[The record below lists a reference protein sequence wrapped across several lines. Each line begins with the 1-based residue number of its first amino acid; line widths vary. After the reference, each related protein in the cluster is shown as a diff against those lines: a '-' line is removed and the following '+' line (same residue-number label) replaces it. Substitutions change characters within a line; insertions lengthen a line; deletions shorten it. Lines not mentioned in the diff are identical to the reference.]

1 MRPEITILPTCA
13 LGWPCSTSRTIRN
26 GLVCVGFGALAH
38 ATVAVD
44 AIELIVLATLD
55 DAAKGRLVL
64 VMQRDVEGAENQ

>member
-1 MRPEITILPTCA
+1 M
-13 LGWPCSTSRTIRN
+13 
-26 GLVCVGFGALAH
+26 H